1 MVTRVDEFDYHL
13 PPDLIAQR
21 PLAERD
27 ASRLM
32 LIDRAREI
40 YSDHAFREL
49 PALLKPGDLL
59 VFNNTRV
66 FPARL
71 LGRRR
76 GASAQ
81 PVGRNNPRV
90 GEFLRGE
97 VELLLTRNEGGDV
110 WQGLVHPG
118 RKVRVGETLIFGSGA
133 LEAEVIARGE
143 RGVRRV
149 RLRARSGAVDE
160 QIERWGHVPLPP
172 YLGRPDDEEDR
183 RTYQTVYAKVP
194 GAVAAPTAGLHFSPA
209 VLEALAERGIETQE
223 ITLHVGPGT
232 FRPVKVERV
241 EDHTMDAEW
250 FEISPAV
257 AAAIQGAQDSG
268 RRVVAV
274 GTTCTRAL
282 EHVARRNA
290 GRIVA
295 AHGETNLF
303 IVPGFK
309 FQAISGLLT
318 NFHLP
323 RSTLL
328 MLVCAFGGP
337 ELILSAYE
345 HAIAEKYRFYSY
357 GDCMLIL

>member
-1 MVTRVDEFDYHL
+1 MTQVSEFDYHL
-13 PPDLIAQR
+13 PQELIAQR
-21 PLAERD
+21 PLAQRD

-32 LIDRAREI
+32 LIDRTRQTF
-40 YSDHAFREL
+40 SDHAFREL
-49 PALLKPGDLL
+49 PTLLAPGDLL

-76 GASAQ
+76 GAGAQ

-90 GEFLRGE
+90 REFLQGE

-118 RKVRVGETLIFGSGA
+118 RKVRVGETLIFGGGA
-133 LEAEVIARGE
+133 LEAEVLGRGE

-149 RLRARSGAVDE
+149 KLRARSGNVEE
-160 QIERWGHVPLPP
+160 QIEKCGHVPLPP
-172 YLGRPDDEEDR
+172 YLGRPDDEDDR
-183 RTYQTVYAKVP
+183 RMYQTIYAKVP
-194 GAVAAPTAGLHFSPA
+194 GAVAAPTAGLHFSEA
-209 VLEALAERGIETQE
+209 SLEALAERGIERQE

-232 FRPVKVERV
+232 FRPVTMERV

-250 FEISPAV
+250 FEISPGV
-257 AAAIQGAQDSG
+257 AAVIQHALDAR

-274 GTTCTRAL
+274 GTTCTRTL
-282 EHVARRNA
+282 EHVAQRNS
-290 GRIVA
+290 GRILA
-295 AHGETNLF
+295 ADGETDLF
-303 IVPGFK
+303 ITPGFE
-309 FQAISGLLT
+309 FQAIGGLLT

-328 MLVCAFGGP
+328 MLVCAFAGR
-337 ELILSAYE
+337 ELTLSAYQ
-345 HAIAEKYRFYSY
+345 HAITQKYRFYSY